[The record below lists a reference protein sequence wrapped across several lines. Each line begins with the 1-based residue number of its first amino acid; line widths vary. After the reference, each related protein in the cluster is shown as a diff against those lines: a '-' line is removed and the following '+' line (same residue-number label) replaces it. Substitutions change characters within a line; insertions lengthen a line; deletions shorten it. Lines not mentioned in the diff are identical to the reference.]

1 MAIPDAKETFS
12 DISFEDL
19 DGDGESDVR
28 IRFAHENGD
37 KTELAWTLDPAGQY
51 VFREDL
57 SDAAISAGN
66 LEDYVG
72 LWKYVDRNLW
82 LRIHEDATWEFINSE
97 EDVNEYGTL
106 WVDAAGITLHFD
118 SSGDMLQLARTADG
132 SLVDR
137 VNDGTLRP
145 VDSM

>member
-1 MAIPDAKETFS
+1 MAEKIITTEYSEEMQRSYMNYSMSVITARAIPDARETFS

-37 KTELAWTLDPAGQY
+37 KTELAWTWDPAGQY

-72 LWKYVDRNLW
+72 LW
-82 LRIHEDATWEFINSE
+82 E
-97 EDVNEYGTL
+97 
-106 WVDAAGITLHFD
+106 
-118 SSGDMLQLARTADG
+118 
-132 SLVDR
+132 
-137 VNDGTLRP
+137 
-145 VDSM
+145 